1 MSPVTVLPIRAGALA
16 VDRYL
21 QQHHAYGRMVLR
33 RRMDLAGPGDTIL
46 DPQRRMNQGQQ
57 FGLSLD
63 GTEDCQP
70 QHRLTGGV
78 FGAVAKDDADDQDQ
92 QSLRNIRY
100 CILNWLASSSWINSW
115 IFVSFSLKST
125 CIDNSH
131 KHGKCLATND
141 WLYAWLMLAW
151 PLDWHIDWFSRF

>member
-78 FGAVAKDDADDQDQ
+78 FGAVTKTTVTIKINKALE
-92 QSLRNIRY
+92 SLRSAF
-100 CILNWLASSSWINSW
+100 CTPKELFATLLLN
-115 IFVSFSLKST
+115 FFS
-125 CIDNSH
+125 
-131 KHGKCLATND
+131 
-141 WLYAWLMLAW
+141 
-151 PLDWHIDWFSRF
+151 

>member
-16 VDRYL
+16 VERHL
-21 QQHHAYGRMVLR
+21 QQHHAYGRMVLG
-33 RRMDLAGPGDTIL
+33 RRMDLAGPGGVIL
-46 DPQRRMNQGQQ
+46 DPQGRMNHGQQ

-100 CILNWLASSSWINSW
+100 CILN
-115 IFVSFSLKST
+115 
-125 CIDNSH
+125 
-131 KHGKCLATND
+131 
-141 WLYAWLMLAW
+141 
-151 PLDWHIDWFSRF
+151 

>member
-1 MSPVTVLPIRAGALA
+1 MRLVMVYMVFLYTVLVYMVFLYTVLVYIVLFHMVALYR
-16 VDRYL
+16 VSL
-21 QQHHAYGRMVLR
+21 FMVLLEMVLLYR
-33 RRMDLAGPGDTIL
+33 VLLYTV
-46 DPQRRMNQGQQ
+46 
-57 FGLSLD
+57 SL
-63 GTEDCQP
+63 
-70 QHRLTGGV
+70 

>member
-1 MSPVTVLPIRAGALA
+1 MSSVTVLPIRAGALA

-100 CILNWLASSSWINSW
+100 CILN
-115 IFVSFSLKST
+115 
-125 CIDNSH
+125 
-131 KHGKCLATND
+131 
-141 WLYAWLMLAW
+141 
-151 PLDWHIDWFSRF
+151 